1 MTLLNLILKS
11 VEVVLMVSGLVFWL
25 WGTLP
30 ILNKR
35 HSLFYKLHTLTVSD
49 TVGSLCILSSLIIH
63 SPSNWVLIVTAGLSL
78 SLWNT
83 FFSFI
88 LGNAADRS

>member
-1 MTLLNLILKS
+1 MTFMNLFAQIS
-11 VEVVLMVSGLVFWL
+11 EVFFIVLGLIFWL

-30 ILNKR
+30 ILNKK

-49 TVGSLCILSSLIIH
+49 TVGSLCMLLALVIH
-63 SPSNWVLIVTAGLSL
+63 SPSNWVLLLTAAISL

-83 FFSFI
+83 FFSYI
-88 LGNAADRS
+88 LGSVADR

>member
-1 MTLLNLILKS
+1 MTFMNLFAQIS
-11 VEVVLMVSGLVFWL
+11 EVFLMVLGLIFWL

-30 ILNKR
+30 ILNKK

-49 TVGSLCILSSLIIH
+49 TVGSLCMLLALVIH
-63 SPSNWVLIVTAGLSL
+63 SPSNWVLLLTAAISL

-83 FFSFI
+83 FFSYI
-88 LGNAADRS
+88 LGSVADR

>member
-1 MTLLNLILKS
+1 MTFMNLFAQISEVFLIL
-11 VEVVLMVSGLVFWL
+11 LGLIFWL

-30 ILNKR
+30 ILNKK

-49 TVGSLCILSSLIIH
+49 TVGSLCMLLALVIH
-63 SPSNWVLIVTAGLSL
+63 SPSNWVLLLTAAISL

-83 FFSFI
+83 FFSYI
-88 LGNAADRS
+88 LGSVADR